1 MLVSCFLVARA
12 PAATISA
19 ADAVASAIPM
29 LAALSVT
36 PTNVAV
42 AAVATSVLATDAPS
56 TALIIAELM
65 LAPADDAA
73 SIAATLA
80 AFDAVV
86 VAVYIELA
94 SAVVVSAAAIDT
106 PSKAELVLLAM
117 LLAAFDIEVGS
128 RGGVGAA

>member
-12 PAATISA
+12 PAATMSA

>member
-12 PAATISA
+12 PAATMSA

-86 VAVYIELA
+86 VAVNIELA